1 MISGVR
7 NAIAIFLLCA
17 AMPVW
22 PQGWSLGQLM
32 QEMAQVQSSKTRF
45 VETRHLAM
53 LTRPLE
59 LKGSLTYERPNR
71 LTKHVESPFD
81 EMLTVDGEALSLV
94 NRTRGEQRFLSL
106 KEQPALRALVESIR
120 ATLAGDGAQL
130 EKHYKIRFSGS
141 RDGWNLHLVPR
152 DGQLRSYVESITLT
166 GAGARIQR
174 IEALEGAGDRSVMTI
189 LHDGK

>member
-7 NAIAIFLLCA
+7 SVCALLLLIPPLCF
-17 AMPVW
+17 
-22 PQGWSLGQLM
+22 GQAWDLSALM
-32 QEMAQVQSSKTRF
+32 REMAQVQSSKTRF

-59 LKGSLTYERPNR
+59 LKGSLTYERPGR

-81 EMLTVDGEALSLV
+81 EMLTVDGESLSLV
-94 NRTRGEQRFLSL
+94 NRTKGEQRFLSL

-130 EKHYKIRFSGS
+130 ERHYRIKFSGA
-141 RDGWNLHLVPR
+141 RDGWKLHLVPR
-152 DGQLRSYVESITLT
+152 DAQLRTYVESITLT
-166 GAGARIQR
+166 GAGTRIQR

>member
-7 NAIAIFLLCA
+7 NACALLLIIPALCLG
-17 AMPVW
+17 
-22 PQGWSLGQLM
+22 QGWDLSALM
-32 QEMAQVQSSKTRF
+32 REMAQVQSANTRF

-59 LKGSLTYERPNR
+59 LKGSLSYERPNR
-71 LTKHVESPFD
+71 LSKHVESPFD
-81 EMLTVDGEALSLV
+81 ETLTVDGDALSLV
-94 NRTRGEQRFLSL
+94 NRTKGEQRFLSL

-130 EKHYKIRFSGS
+130 EKHYRIRFSGS
-141 RDGWNLHLVPR
+141 RDAWRLQLVPR
-152 DGQLRSYVESITLT
+152 ATQLRGYIESITLS

>member
-7 NAIAIFLLCA
+7 NVLAVSLWVPVLCFA
-17 AMPVW
+17 QNWDLQA
-22 PQGWSLGQLM
+22 LM
-32 QEMAQVQSSKTRF
+32 REMAQVQSSKTRF

-59 LKGSLTYERPNR
+59 LKGILTYERPNR

-94 NRTRGEQRFLSL
+94 NRTKGEQRFLSL

-120 ATLAGDGAQL
+120 ATLAGDRAQL
-130 EKHYKIRFSGS
+130 ERHYQVQFSGKENAWQL
-141 RDGWNLHLVPR
+141 RLVPR
-152 DGQLRSYVESITLT
+152 DSQLRSYVESITLN
-166 GAGARIQR
+166 GAGARIHR
-174 IEALEGAGDRSVMTI
+174 IEALEGAGDRSIMTI

>member
-1 MISGVR
+1 MIP
-7 NAIAIFLLCA
+7 ALCLA
-17 AMPVW
+17 QSWNLQA
-22 PQGWSLGQLM
+22 LM
-32 QEMAQVQSSKTRF
+32 QEMAQVQSAKTRF

-59 LKGSLTYERPNR
+59 LKGSLTYQRPNR

-81 EMLTVDGEALSLV
+81 EMLTVDGDALSLV
-94 NRTRGEQRFLSL
+94 NRTKGEQRFLSL

-130 EKHYKIRFSGS
+130 EKHYKIQFSGP
-141 RDGWNLHLVPR
+141 REGWRLQLVPR
-152 DGQLRSYVESITLT
+152 DTKLRSFVESITLT

-174 IEALEGAGDRSVMTI
+174 IEALEGSGDLSVMTI